1 MIKFVRMQNCQ
12 SFVDVVYPL
21 AIDRLNVIV
30 AENDTGKSILYKVL
44 KLAGCADYYSKADR
58 CDLIRRGSEYAQV
71 MFQFTDDSMAA
82 MRIQRDG
89 VMYCWMAKTGDPFS
103 WQLEPP
109 TEMIDRLGLLVSSSE
124 AFIANIVDMDQG
136 LLLVDS
142 RLSSNYELVKLLAT
156 CEDLDLVMERVDP
169 LIKEYRD
176 IVIRENDSLNMIEGQ
191 LSEMAYVDIEK
202 LKEQAN
208 AVEAAIQVGEIC
220 CSLTERLGALP
231 ERGRGKIDFD
241 DAIALLESL
250 GSCIDLAE
258 VLGVLVEVP
267 KEIDTRPFTVLEI
280 LELTK
285 ERLEKIHYSRELVV
299 PSLVDSLSSLTRI
312 RDCVNSIECND
323 TELVQESLVDNLECI
338 TSIAS
343 KIKGVQSATTFDN
356 TIRELEQLFS
366 ESGQTVDCPLF
377 GKVVFDGKECVAD
390 S

>member
-1 MIKFVRMQNCQ
+1 
-12 SFVDVVYPL
+12 
-21 AIDRLNVIV
+21 
-30 AENDTGKSILYKVL
+30 
-44 KLAGCADYYSKADR
+44 
-58 CDLIRRGSEYAQV
+58 
-71 MFQFTDDSMAA
+71 
-82 MRIQRDG
+82 
-89 VMYCWMAKTGDPFS
+89 
-103 WQLEPP
+103 
-109 TEMIDRLGLLVSSSE
+109 
-124 AFIANIVDMDQG
+124 
-136 LLLVDS
+136 
-142 RLSSNYELVKLLAT
+142 
-156 CEDLDLVMERVDP
+156 MERVDP

-208 AVEAAIQVGEIC
+208 AVEAAIQVGEVC
-220 CSLTERLGALP
+220 CSLTERLGALL
-231 ERGRGKIDFD
+231 EHGRDKIDFD
-241 DAIALLESL
+241 DALALLEVL

-299 PSLVDSLSSLTRI
+299 PSLADSLSSLTRI
-312 RDCVNSIECND
+312 RDCVNSIECSD

-338 TSIAS
+338 ASIVS
-343 KIKGVQSATTFDN
+343 KIKGVQSATIFDN
-356 TIRELEQLFS
+356 TIKELEQLFS